1 MATILNQANLTYTY
15 GTTSASV
22 LSNPAVTERI
32 AAIAIEKRA
41 LEHTYRANASL
52 TYLIS
57 VENSGAAAVQNL
69 AVHDDL
75 GVFTP
80 AGASAAIRPLTYTG
94 PAVLYLD
101 GELTETLSPV
111 ADETGV
117 TFTIPN
123 LPANAAALIVY
134 SAQVNGFA
142 PLETGSTITN
152 TASIALADGAL
163 TASATVPVESYANVT
178 IEKEMSPNPIEAG
191 GTLTVTF
198 TIENF
203 GNVPATD
210 VVLTDAF
217 PVPLDGVAVTVNCAS
232 VSDFTFENNLLTLPV
247 GTQTSLTVP
256 AAIFTTDASG
266 AVTTAPGV
274 LTVVLTGTI

>member
-32 AAIAIEKRA
+32 EAIAIEKRA
-41 LEHTYRANASL
+41 LEHAYRANASL

-117 TFTIPN
+117 IFTIPN
-123 LPANAAALIVY
+123 CPRT
-134 SAQVNGFA
+134 
-142 PLETGSTITN
+142 P
-152 TASIALADGAL
+152 
-163 TASATVPVESYANVT
+163 PR
-178 IEKEMSPNPIEAG
+178 
-191 GTLTVTF
+191 
-198 TIENF
+198 
-203 GNVPATD
+203 
-210 VVLTDAF
+210 
-217 PVPLDGVAVTVNCAS
+217 
-232 VSDFTFENNLLTLPV
+232 
-247 GTQTSLTVP
+247 
-256 AAIFTTDASG
+256 
-266 AVTTAPGV
+266 
-274 LTVVLTGTI
+274 